1 MRLFG
6 SRKHGGGAPADPR
19 DVYLGLRRQALGITA
34 GALGATLD
42 SPLLALLMETGMSG
56 AVVTL
61 VAAADGTTSMY
72 TSTGGGVLGAGARRE
87 VAEAARQ
94 FLETGGRLL
103 GELSPVS
110 DPALPPQGT
119 VQFVAVTA
127 DGLLGAVA
135 SGAELGERRHALSP
149 LFYAAHGV
157 ITQIRLSQAA

>member
-1 MRLFG
+1 
-6 SRKHGGGAPADPR
+6 
-19 DVYLGLRRQALGITA
+19 
-34 GALGATLD
+34 
-42 SPLLALLMETGMSG
+42 
-56 AVVTL
+56 
-61 VAAADGTTSMY
+61 
-72 TSTGGGVLGAGARRE
+72 

-94 FLETGGRLL
+94 LLETGGRLL

-119 VQFVAVTA
+119 VQFVAVTSG
-127 DGLLGAVA
+127 GLLGAVA